1 MREIKFRVWLKDKQ
15 VMEKVR
21 SIEWAGIAVSSG
33 FIKNIDTISD
43 RYYSKDYNGI
53 ENYIIMQYTGLKD
66 ANGKEIYEGD
76 IVKITNFIDMKT
88 IYEIIWNEE
97 VASFEYKDGPYINEY
112 GDIIPGIHYPNEC
125 TVVGNICENPE
136 LLN

>member
-1 MREIKFRVWLKDKQ
+1 MREIKFR
-15 VMEKVR
+15 
-21 SIEWAGIAVSSG
+21 A
-33 FIKNIDTISD
+33 F
-43 RYYSKDYNGI
+43 YNGKMYEV
-53 ENYIIMQYTGLKD
+53 ENWMFKVGMNWVIVEDESVEKIPAESIMQYTGLKD